1 MSSWGVRS
9 EECVIDDSSDHPP
22 PPTPLSSDQAPPPT
36 HYNYS
41 LLPLNLEEI
50 MTGQEAGPTTSEIEI
65 WPSLIKGQQVHLNYE
80 LYRTIE
86 PSHEA

>member
-1 MSSWGVRS
+1 MSSGGV
-9 EECVIDDSSDHPP
+9 ECVIDDSDHLPP

-65 WPSLIKGQQVHLNYE
+65 WQSLIKGQQVHLNYE
-80 LYRTIE
+80 LYQTIE